1 MDIFTIYIA
10 TFFVI
15 FLVMPAVYFCMKL
28 ILWFLLEY
36 CGIRCCSRN
45 QNSTNHRPRRRLIQT
60 YYDRQGNIF
69 TISEGSENNAA
80 NRYADFFYLE
90 PNSEE
95 AARIRA
101 QLEKDD
107 KELPSYD
114 DVMRINNITTPT
126 ASGAPIG
133 ASTTSIATTDTTLTV
148 PPYSEVDPHPPP
160 ALPTQTDRDVTAILP
175 NTTTIG
181 TNTQFTC
188 DITNIEPS
196 TSRAAAAAASTST
209 AITIPIDNPVT
220 NSNV

>member
-1 MDIFTIYIA
+1 MVGVGPIIFICIVLLAFLFFIYQ
-10 TFFVI
+10 TTRVI
-15 FLVMPAVYFCMKL
+15 IYYYKL
-28 ILWFLLEY
+28 WAF
-36 CGIRCCSRN
+36 SREVAN
-45 QNSTNHRPRRRLIQT
+45 
-60 YYDRQGNIF
+60 DRQGNIF